1 MPADDGVPEGAAV
14 EAADEQRRGT
24 SSSLKAHTPTD
35 ALARLP
41 SPCSLSS
48 VLVTT
53 FYAQASDPRPLHF
66 VALSV
71 LCKPPMVIST

>member
-41 SPCSLSS
+41 SP
-48 VLVTT
+48 
-53 FYAQASDPRPLHF
+53 
-66 VALSV
+66 
-71 LCKPPMVIST
+71 